1 MGVMFRGRF
10 EDFIRLKPSPGARF
24 WGALKALSVGAKIRL
39 QLSAQFSH
47 ALDMGLV
54 SFLAY

>member
-1 MGVMFRGRF
+1 MFC
-10 EDFIRLKPSPGARF
+10 ILYSPNEEKDADLFQRN
-24 WGALKALSVGAKIRL
+24 LLETRLSVGAKIRL